1 MEDWAGGIEFDPED
15 LAGRER
21 GCETGKKNHD
31 TDSDVSPD
39 LIG

>member
-21 GCETGKKNHD
+21 GCETGKKI
-31 TDSDVSPD
+31 S
-39 LIG
+39 